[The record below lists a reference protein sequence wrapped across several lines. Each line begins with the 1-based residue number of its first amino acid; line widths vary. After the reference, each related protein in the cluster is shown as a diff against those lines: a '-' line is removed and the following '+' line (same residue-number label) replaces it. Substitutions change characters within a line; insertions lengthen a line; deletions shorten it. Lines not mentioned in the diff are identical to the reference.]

1 MQVETFKVEGQKGL
15 FNQIDL
21 DLHRTKR
28 VYKVLGQLSD
38 KAMNSLKL
46 GNLKSLAL
54 HSDRMRPMLS
64 YIADNQI
71 TLSKHF
77 EDQKDY
83 KDENELLSLSRD
95 LKTNLNTVEAARKS
109 LSQVDFNPAFFCQMN

>member
-28 VYKVLGQLSD
+28 VYKVLGQLSA

-46 GNLKSLAL
+46 GNLKEFSSA
-54 HSDRMRPMLS
+54 SDRMRPMLS

-83 KDENELLSLSRD
+83 QEENELFSLARD
-95 LKTNLNTVEAARKS
+95 LKT
-109 LSQVDFNPAFFCQMN
+109 